1 MTSSPPTNATAAPS
15 PEIYGFE
22 WFPWLTEGLLLLVV
36 GAMGLVGNCCS
47 IVIFARYLNRA
58 NSDFQRCFLKL
69 SCVSYG
75 YGVVD
80 LASAKVL

>member
-47 IVIFARYLNRA
+47 IVIFARYIL
-58 NSDFQRCFLKL
+58 
-69 SCVSYG
+69 Y
-75 YGVVD
+75 
-80 LASAKVL
+80 